1 MFRHIFIIALVV
13 SLTFACSGEETS
25 DPLAFCENFIT
36 VAAPDAPLNTFD
48 FNNAESI
55 EKAIIDL
62 EILSTDPPEAIAQ
75 STSQVVDLYRG
86 ILEALVASAPDDRPM
101 VLLEFQDE
109 INGSISSIESLEN
122 YGETICGID
131 FDEKLPQITPEIPLD
146 LNN

>member
-1 MFRHIFIIALVV
+1 MFRHIYIIALVV

-75 STSQVVDLYRG
+75 DTSQVVDLYRG
-86 ILEALVASAPDDRPM
+86 ILEALVA
-101 VLLEFQDE
+101 L
-109 INGSISSIESLEN
+109 SL
-122 YGETICGID
+122 IHI
-131 FDEKLPQITPEIPLD
+131 
-146 LNN
+146 

>member
-25 DPLAFCENFIT
+25 DPLAFENFIT

-101 VLLEFQDE
+101 LLLEFQDE
-109 INGSISSIESLEN
+109 INESISSIESLEN
-122 YGETICGID
+122 LRRQFVD
-131 FDEKLPQITPEIPLD
+131 RF
-146 LNN
+146 

>member
-1 MFRHIFIIALVV
+1 MLKHVFAIALVI

-25 DPLAFCENFIT
+25 DPLAFCKDFIT
-36 VAAPDAPLNTFD
+36 VAAPDSPLNTFD

-55 EKAIIDL
+55 EKAIIEL
-62 EILSTDPPEAIAQ
+62 EILNTDPPEAIAQ
-75 STSQVVDLYRG
+75 SASQVVDLYRG

-109 INGSISSIESLEN
+109 INESISSIESLEN
-122 YGETICGID
+122 YGQTVCGID

>member
-1 MFRHIFIIALVV
+1 LRHIFVIALVA

-48 FNNAESI
+48 FNNAQSI

-75 STSQVVDLYRG
+75 STSQVVDLYKG

-109 INGSISSIESLEN
+109 INESISSIQSLEN
-122 YGETICGID
+122 FGETVCGID
-131 FDEKLPQITPEIPLD
+131 FDEELPAVTPESPLD